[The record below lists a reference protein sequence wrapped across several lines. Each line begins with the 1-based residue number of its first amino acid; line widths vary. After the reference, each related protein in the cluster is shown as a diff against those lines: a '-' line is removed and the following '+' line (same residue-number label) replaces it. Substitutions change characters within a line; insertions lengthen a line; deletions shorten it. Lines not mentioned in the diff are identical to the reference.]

1 MVKRLLF
8 VDDEAVELE
17 GLRRSL
23 HGMWGEWEM
32 RFEKSAADALQAMA
46 DSRFDAIITDLRMP
60 SMDGA
65 GLLEVVKRRYPG
77 MVRFVLSGQVSK
89 DVVLRSVV
97 PAHQFLS
104 KPWDPVELKHRLT
117 LNGCKRSL
125 QREFQIAT
133 ATTVPMRSLA
143 CLTAS
148 PMRS

>member
-46 DSRFDAIITDLRMP
+46 DSRFDAIITDMRMP

-89 DVVLRSVV
+89 DAVLRSVV

-125 QREFQIAT
+125 QREF
-133 ATTVPMRSLA
+133 
-143 CLTAS
+143 
-148 PMRS
+148 